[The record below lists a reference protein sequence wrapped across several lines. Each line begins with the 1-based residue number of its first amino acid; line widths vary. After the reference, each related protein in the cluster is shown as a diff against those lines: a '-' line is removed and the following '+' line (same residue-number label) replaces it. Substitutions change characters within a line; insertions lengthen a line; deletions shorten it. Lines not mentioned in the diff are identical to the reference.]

1 MSQGYKQNDLPW
13 QRRVVLQTPYDVKD
27 GVLREHELEERV
39 LVEQEDVLEDL
50 VEVVQAL
57 GGLQVLAHTEHVEE
71 LLHVALVLDRDRQL
85 LPDKEKNI
93 NNEFK
98 FQT

>member
-1 MSQGYKQNDLPW
+1 MSQSYKQNGIPW
-13 QRRVVLQTPYDVKD
+13 QRRVVLQTPYDVED

-57 GGLQVLAHTEHVEE
+57 GGLQVLAHAEHVEE